1 MVICLEWGCIWSN
14 WCHCHPRT
22 PSSLASFKSRLGLPF
37 WYRFTEVV
45 LEERPLNRCGSSSSS
60 VWMNVYRR
68 LPAVGVVDA
77 TQRCVGAVSCLQSA
91 GKRRQTLVHCSAVW
105 PPAAACGQVS
115 THWLCTVIGCNYSL
129 ALHCD
134 WLQLLMLHCDW
145 LQLLTCS
152 ALWLA
157 AATHLLCTVIGC
169 SYSLALHCDWLKL
182 LTCSVEVIFCAQHN
196 T

>member
-1 MVICLEWGCIWSN
+1 MLGVRKSIRPVKIDWWGVGVVICLEWGCIWSN

-91 GKRRQTLVHCSAVW
+91 GQRRQTLVHCSAVW

-115 THWLCTVIGCNYSL
+115 TVISCHYSLCTVIGCNYSL
-129 ALHCD
+129 CFVIGCSY
-134 WLQLLMLHCDW
+134 WLTLHCDW
-145 LQLLTCS
+145 LQLLTGS

-157 AATHLLCTVIGC
+157 ETTHLLCWGHFLC
-169 SYSLALHCDWLKL
+169 SA
-182 LTCSVEVIFCAQHN
+182 
-196 T
+196 